1 MKKITKICV
10 LMATFIAAIAMT
22 GCNFGKDDFFG
33 YWRTTDFVNGERI
46 DYYQTSNGVYQIEW
60 DFNGTSENAFSD
72 GGTFKQ
78 HLRRATSPDNLHAGV
93 YDNETFWTGK
103 YQLKGNSGYSAG
115 SLVLYYEYGVQ
126 LMNYGTGAGTKTAIS
141 GYTYNDVKDFSE
153 ADFLNIWKYGT
164 KEPTEETTG
173 TALLADSELYGTRAQ
188 IIGSDGSSGVFDNG
202 VYIQTRYKEGTT
214 DKEYGDIEYF
224 RYRLED
230 GTIGGYARM
239 LTTTVGKDGTK
250 IIGGLYNQWN
260 QKTGF
265 ATADTEADPKLGTHT
280 NKYGWKNS
288 SECSWA
294 GTNFR
299 ALGLVKKDGE
309 TWASNDSRTNAQL
322 FKITTN
328 GSKIISIDTEGD
340 SDSTTDEVYSDIDR

>member
-78 HLRRATSPDNLHAGV
+78 HLRRAANADNLHNGV
-93 YDNETFWTGK
+93 LTNETFWTGK

-126 LMNYGTGAGTKTAIS
+126 LMTNGIKPAIS
-141 GYTYNDVKDFSE
+141 TYNYNDVKDFSE

-250 IIGGLYNQWN
+250 VIGGLYNQWN
-260 QKTGF
+260 NANKT
-265 ATADTEADPKLGTHT
+265 ATEEDSKLGSHS

-309 TWASNDSRTNAQL
+309 TWASNDNRTNAKL

-328 GSKIISIDTEGD
+328 DTGSKITSIDTKGD

>member
-10 LMATFIAAIAMT
+10 LMATFIAAIGLTA
-22 GCNFGKDDFFG
+22 CNFGKDDFFG

-46 DYYQTSNGVYQIEW
+46 DYYQTSDAVYQIEW

-78 HLRRATSPDNLHAGV
+78 HLRKATNADNLHNGV
-93 YDNETFWTGK
+93 LINETFWTGK

-126 LMNYGTGAGTKTAIS
+126 LMNYSGKDAIS

-164 KEPTEETTG
+164 KESSAETTG
-173 TALLADSELYGTRAQ
+173 LALLEDPALQAVAAPGA
-188 IIGSDGSSGVFDNG
+188 DGSSGVFDNG

-260 QKTGF
+260 QDTTKS
-265 ATADTEADPKLGTHT
+265 ATEADPKLGTHT

-328 GSKIISIDTEGD
+328 ATGSKITSIDTEGD

>member
-22 GCNFGKDDFFG
+22 GCNFGKDDLFG

-46 DYYQTSNGVYQIEW
+46 DYYETTEGVYQIEW

-78 HLRRATSPDNLHAGV
+78 HLRRASNADNLHNGV
-93 YDNETFWTGK
+93 LINETFWTGK

-126 LMNYGTGAGTKTAIS
+126 LKPYNSKPAIS

-164 KEPTEETTG
+164 KEPTAETTG
-173 TALLADSELYGTRAQ
+173 LALLGDSSLANCTV
-188 IIGSDGSSGVFDNG
+188 IDLSDGSSGVSDNG

-250 IIGGLYNQWN
+250 VIGGLYNQWN
-260 QKTGF
+260 NANKE
-265 ATADTEADPKLGTHT
+265 ATEEDPKLGSHS

-294 GTNFR
+294 GTNYR

-322 FKITTN
+322 FKITTS
-328 GSKIISIDTEGD
+328 GSKITSINTEGD
-340 SDSTTDEVYSDIDR
+340 NDSTTDEVYSDIDR